1 MLQFFDWP
9 GIVVHSPAGL
19 MHSTYGLVILVHK
32 NIQVT
37 KFSYIK
43 ALSISMWKKS
53 WLRAT
58 NSSNSFAK
66 ILLVLLNNLKNAC
79 INSTLSKREDF
90 LHVCVKFMQLKFVW
104 ILRKFYHFFLWFLVW
119 HKFYKFL
126 LFHAKL
132 SLEKVKIAKG
142 KNIEWTR
149 MCFLLASKLIH
160 LISLLKRSFMP
171 I

>member
-9 GIVVHSPAGL
+9 GIVVHSPVGL

-43 ALSISMWKKS
+43 ALSVSMWKKS

-58 NSSNSFAK
+58 NSLNSFVK
-66 ILLVLLNNLKNAC
+66 ILLVLLNNLKNTC

-104 ILRKFYHFFLWFLVW
+104 ILRKFYHFFCDFLCDTNLTN
-119 HKFYKFL
+119 FF
-126 LFHAKL
+126 
-132 SLEKVKIAKG
+132 
-142 KNIEWTR
+142 
-149 MCFLLASKLIH
+149 CF
-160 LISLLKRSFMP
+160 M
-171 I
+171 